1 MNTKSSIHKGRLVA
15 KVLMGIWRSSALPP
29 LEISEVELDEVTP
42 LLHGSG
48 AGALGWRRFSQ
59 TDLSE
64 SPSAELLHQAYRL
77 LSLQAEIQEQKIE
90 KLFRVL
96 REASIDALL
105 AKGWAA
111 AGLYPDRT
119 LRPYGDID
127 LCIHPRHFKLAEDVL
142 ESPELSDCWIDLHPH
157 FAELD
162 DRAVERLFDRSRLV
176 ALGAEQIRI
185 LGPEDHL
192 ALLSIHLLKH
202 GAWRPLWL
210 CDIGAAVESLPT
222 EFDWDVC
229 LGKSSRRARWI
240 VSTIGLAN
248 RLLQANIDPLPI
260 AAEARELPTWLVE
273 NVLHQW
279 ANPFPINQPPMS
291 HPVPMMSQLK
301 SPKGLA
307 AALRERWP
315 DPILATISVNGR
327 FNSFPRWPYQ
337 LASCMSRIVRLV
349 IRAPGAAQ

>member
-1 MNTKSSIHKGRLVA
+1 MSTNSSIHKGSLVA
-15 KVLMGIWRSSALPP
+15 RVLAGAWRSSALPP
-29 LEISEVELDEVTP
+29 LKISELELDEVTP

-59 TDLSE
+59 TDLRA

-77 LSLQAEIQEQKIE
+77 LSLQTEIQEQKIE

-111 AGLYPDRT
+111 AGLYPERT

-127 LCIHPRHFKLAEDVL
+127 LCIHPRHYKLAEEVL
-142 ESPELSDCWIDLHPH
+142 ASPEISDCWIDLHSH
-157 FAELD
+157 FSELD
-162 DRAVERLFDRSRLV
+162 ERSIEELFDRSRLV
-176 ALGAEQIRI
+176 PLGAEQIRI

-210 CDIGAAVESLPT
+210 CDIGAAVESLPV

-229 LGKSSRRARWI
+229 LGKSNRRARWI

-248 RLLQANIDPLPI
+248 RLLDASIQTLPI
-260 AAEARELPTWLVE
+260 STQARELPSWLVE
-273 NVLHQW
+273 NVLRQW
-279 ANPFPINQPPMS
+279 ANPFASNQPPMS
-291 HPVPMMSQLK
+291 HPVPMMSQLR
-301 SPKGLA
+301 SRSGLGK
-307 AALRERWP
+307 ALRDRWP